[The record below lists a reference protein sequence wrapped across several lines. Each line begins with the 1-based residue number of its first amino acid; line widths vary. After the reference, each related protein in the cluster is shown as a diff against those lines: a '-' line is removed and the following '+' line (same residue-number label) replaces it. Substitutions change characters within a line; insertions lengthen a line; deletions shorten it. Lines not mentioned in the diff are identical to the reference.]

1 MATRPATESAR
12 RNDASRRAQRRAR
25 GPASVEHQVPG
36 QRVRI
41 SGCVDAATVA
51 DVRTGLHDAV
61 DRGSG
66 ELVVEVSDFELGD
79 ATGLGALLGAHRRA
93 TRAGRTLVLADVP
106 AALDRVLT
114 FTRLGRVLTTRGT
127 ASA

>member
-1 MATRPATESAR
+1 M
-12 RNDASRRAQRRAR
+12 
-25 GPASVEHQVPG
+25 
-36 QRVRI
+36 
-41 SGCVDAATVA
+41 
-51 DVRTGLHDAV
+51 
-61 DRGSG
+61 
-66 ELVVEVSDFELGD
+66 EVSDFELGD